1 MALFQCNFFSKYL
14 AYDTRVNVI
23 LPEDRSVL
31 PEAEEPKKTYPVL
44 YLLHGRGD
52 DCNAWVR
59 NTRIEQLAIQH
70 QIAVVMPCGEDSF
83 YVDSVHGKRYYSYM
97 TKELPVLMA
106 HWFPIASDP
115 EHTFL
120 AGLSMGGYG
129 TLKLGLT
136 EPERYAGIAFFSAAT
151 DPQQLYNLF
160 DDPMDCEIINEN
172 LDRVFGGLPFPTQHV
187 PIELLKARIKE
198 GCKIPPMIQFEGRQ
212 DMLYD
217 MNQQF
222 LQEAKELGQGIHY
235 EEWDGEH
242 DWTFWDAAIERALNL
257 FSIHK
262 N

>member
-1 MALFQCNFFSKYL
+1 MALFQCTFFSKYL
-14 AYDTRVNVI
+14 AYDTQVNVI
-23 LPEDRSVL
+23 LPEDRSSL
-31 PEAEEPKKTYPVL
+31 PEKAEGKATYPVL

-52 DCNAWVR
+52 NCTSWLR
-59 NTRIEQLAIQH
+59 NSRIEQLACQH
-70 QIAVVMPCGEDSF
+70 QIAVVMPSAEDSF
-83 YVDSVHGKRYYSYM
+83 YVDSVNGKRYFSYM
-97 TKELPVLMA
+97 TKELPALMQR
-106 HWFPIASDP
+106 WFPISSEP
-115 EHTFL
+115 EHTFI

-160 DDPMDCEIINEN
+160 DDPMDSSIINDN
-172 LDRVFGGLPFPTQHV
+172 LNRVFGGLPFPAEYI

-198 GCKIPPMIQFEGRQ
+198 GCRIPPMIQFEGKQ

-222 LQEAKELGQGIHY
+222 LQEAKQLGQSIHY

-242 DWTFWDAAIERALNL
+242 DWKFWDVAIERALNL
-257 FSIHK
+257 LPIHK
-262 N
+262 